1 MSDSVGQYLNEIGAV
16 ALLNAQEERE
26 LSQAIERGV
35 EARIRKE
42 EGEKG
47 REIDKAIREAAA
59 AKDRFIRANL
69 RLVVSVARR
78 YPLPPGMELLDLIQ
92 EGNLGLE
99 HAVDKFD
106 WRKGFKFSTYAT
118 FWIRQSIGRALDQ
131 KASLVRLPGDRS
143 ASLRAA
149 LRQVSGDGDEL
160 DDDHARL
167 HRLTTPT
174 SLDRTI
180 GDDDSNELI
189 DLLPDANPGPELEVM
204 AKAEEEMVTGLLDIL
219 EPRAKYAVE
228 QRFGLSDGIKRSYRE
243 VGEEL
248 GVTAEAAR
256 RLVKR
261 AINAVREHA
270 EELTRLFG
278 RWVAAHT
285 KEEVYRLAQ
294 RYGHAYGYVATA
306 RDMLDSP
313 QLRHRRFFVQVRHPV
328 AGRVTVPGAPFRMS
342 RMPFVSRRAPLL
354 GEHGGTSLP
363 SRRERMG
370 RSDGH
375 EAGCLPLE
383 GLRVVDFTHIWAGPY
398 CTRILADLGAEVIKI
413 ESPRRGDGGRGQGV
427 GRYHAY
433 SRNKLAIA
441 IDLRTDEG
449 RRHIRKLIAMSDVV
463 AENFSVGVTKRLGVD
478 YADCR
483 AITPSIVYIAL
494 PAFGR
499 TGPGSGFVGMG
510 ATQEAMSGL
519 LGISSYPG
527 AVPSPT
533 GVKYGD
539 PNGGLLGAVAV
550 LAALHHRAATGEGQ
564 LIDLSQREANIFTLP
579 EPVLDY
585 VLNGRTAEAGGG
597 KRPDRAPTGCYPCK
611 DDEWVAIDVET
622 DRQFRALCAVVGR
635 PDLAADRR
643 FATPAQR
650 KRNEGE
656 LDRIIESWTR
666 KRSATSGMWLL
677 QDAGVPAGAVLT
689 NKQVA
694 ENEHF
699 RARGFFQRDT
709 EGRVHLAAP
718 WRFSK
723 VALGVRRFAPEL
735 GQDTLHVLR
744 DILGVPEADIRAME
758 RKGVIKR

>member
-35 EARIRKE
+35 DARLRKE
-42 EGEKG
+42 QGERA
-47 REIDKAIREAAA
+47 REIDRSIREAAA

-204 AKAEEEMVTGLLDIL
+204 AKAEEEMVTGLLNIL

-270 EELTRLFG
+270 E
-278 RWVAAHT
+278 
-285 KEEVYRLAQ
+285 
-294 RYGHAYGYVATA
+294 
-306 RDMLDSP
+306 
-313 QLRHRRFFVQVRHPV
+313 
-328 AGRVTVPGAPFRMS
+328 
-342 RMPFVSRRAPLL
+342 
-354 GEHGGTSLP
+354 
-363 SRRERMG
+363 
-370 RSDGH
+370 
-375 EAGCLPLE
+375 
-383 GLRVVDFTHIWAGPY
+383 
-398 CTRILADLGAEVIKI
+398 
-413 ESPRRGDGGRGQGV
+413 
-427 GRYHAY
+427 
-433 SRNKLAIA
+433 
-441 IDLRTDEG
+441 
-449 RRHIRKLIAMSDVV
+449 
-463 AENFSVGVTKRLGVD
+463 
-478 YADCR
+478 
-483 AITPSIVYIAL
+483 
-494 PAFGR
+494 
-499 TGPGSGFVGMG
+499 
-510 ATQEAMSGL
+510 
-519 LGISSYPG
+519 
-527 AVPSPT
+527 
-533 GVKYGD
+533 
-539 PNGGLLGAVAV
+539 
-550 LAALHHRAATGEGQ
+550 
-564 LIDLSQREANIFTLP
+564 DLSL
-579 EPVLDY
+579 
-585 VLNGRTAEAGGG
+585 AETV
-597 KRPDRAPTGCYPCK
+597 D
-611 DDEWVAIDVET
+611 
-622 DRQFRALCAVVGR
+622 
-635 PDLAADRR
+635 AA
-643 FATPAQR
+643 
-650 KRNEGE
+650 
-656 LDRIIESWTR
+656 
-666 KRSATSGMWLL
+666 
-677 QDAGVPAGAVLT
+677 
-689 NKQVA
+689 
-694 ENEHF
+694 
-699 RARGFFQRDT
+699 
-709 EGRVHLAAP
+709 
-718 WRFSK
+718 
-723 VALGVRRFAPEL
+723 
-735 GQDTLHVLR
+735 
-744 DILGVPEADIRAME
+744 
-758 RKGVIKR
+758 